1 MRTKRGP
8 IPALTGP
15 SGQPAGASD
24 RVSRAKVL
32 IPRDRSRIVLSSSRI
47 RTSRACD
54 PCRQRKAK
62 CNGGKPTCVQCDG
75 LALECTYSEQKRT
88 LEQKELTLL
97 RSTIRRHE
105 RMFQLISSRPANQ
118 NDETTDQLPT
128 ESAPVENNMEVVPG
142 APQSQEEEPPSAE
155 LQYPKS
161 LDQALSVLQGQL
173 RELHQ
178 IYQVIH
184 DCDPAAL
191 PAVVDTIR
199 RSSSVHDAAMHLD
212 RQVSTQRPGVTLSRV
227 QRAWLNRLSG
237 KAELISRHPPY
248 TVTAAE
254 KWTTVVDSPVA
265 SHLFSLFFVWDNP
278 TWHLIEPRVFLDDFQ
293 SGRTQFCSSLLVH
306 AILFFACHYSY
317 DLEKPWDRR
326 EEMSIAKRLFREIGR
341 LWQRD
346 KDKVCLTTVQASLIL
361 GLFFNATGKDK
372 IGVQYI
378 YYGGQMA
385 LQLGL
390 HLSSSAVFHSDSV
403 TEAQRNNWAHKF
415 IACGIYDV
423 QSITMQLSRKPSPWR
438 APPENFLSPEEALL
452 SDVNQQWA
460 PYPFTFPTFKPYPST
475 GICVRRNLLILIND
489 ISSFEAELPSR
500 VDLPSWQKG
509 TIIHGKLVT
518 FERTLPMVLGI
529 GRNKTPHNLCLH
541 LYYHMAVV
549 NLCGLFNSR
558 EATTAKDI
566 IIAATQFNPQQVLE
580 DAMDAMATIILLY
593 RVCHGWKSIPV
604 VMVHYF
610 FVIGLHAASNL
621 RSSKWRE
628 ALVSCVSGLWH
639 MGLAWRICRP
649 FLRTIQLV
657 LSNSADATL
666 IPAEAQAILQ
676 EFNEKLW
683 TQEEIQSLAAN
694 YVVHHHPTREGTP
707 PGSSFQGESL
717 ENLIRAFDKLSTADD
732 QVSVSVSAA

>member
-8 IPALTGP
+8 LPALTGP

-62 CNGGKPTCVQCDG
+62 CNGGKPTCIQCDG
-75 LALECTYSEQKRT
+75 LAIECTYSEQKRT

-105 RMFQLISSRPANQ
+105 RMIQLISARPTNQ
-118 NDETTDQLPT
+118 DDDTTDQDPT
-128 ESAPVENNMEVVPG
+128 DSTPSQGETMEVIL
-142 APQSQEEEPPSAE
+142 PS
-155 LQYPKS
+155 
-161 LDQALSVLQGQL
+161 
-173 RELHQ
+173 
-178 IYQVIH
+178 
-184 DCDPAAL
+184 
-191 PAVVDTIR
+191 VVETIR
-199 RSSSVHDAAMHLD
+199 RSASVHDAAMHLD
-212 RQVSTQRPGVTLSRV
+212 QQVSTQRPGVTLGRV
-227 QRAWLNRLSG
+227 QRAWLSRLSG
-237 KAELISRHPPY
+237 KAELVCRHPPY

-254 KWTTVVDSPVA
+254 KWTSVVDSAVA

-278 TWHLIEPRVFLDDFQ
+278 TWHLIEPSVFLADFQ

-346 KDKVCLTTVQASLIL
+346 KDNVCLTTVQASLIL
-361 GLFFNATGKDK
+361 GLFFNASGKDK
-372 IGVQYI
+372 IGTQYI

-390 HLSSSAVFHSDSV
+390 HLPSSAVFHSDSMA
-403 TEAQRNNWAHKF
+403 EAKRNHWAHKL

-423 QSITMQLSRKPSPWR
+423 QSITMQLGRKPSPWK
-438 APPENFLSPEEALL
+438 APPENYLSQEEALF

-460 PYPFTFPTFKPYPST
+460 PYPFTYPTFKPYANT
-475 GICVRRNLLILIND
+475 GVFVRRNLLILIND
-489 ISSFEAELPSR
+489 ISSFEAQMPHR
-500 VDLPSWQKG
+500 VDLPSWQQG
-509 TIIHGKLVT
+509 TLIHEKLVT
-518 FERTLPMVLGI
+518 FERTLPIVLGI

-558 EATTAKDI
+558 EATTTKET
-566 IIAATQFNPQQVLE
+566 IIAVTQFDPQQVLE
-580 DAMDAMATIILLY
+580 DAMDAMATIILMY

-628 ALVSCVSGLWH
+628 VLVSCVSGLWH

-657 LSNSADATL
+657 LSTGADETL
-666 IPAEAQAILQ
+666 IPVEAQSILR

-683 TQEEIQSLAAN
+683 TQHDIQSVSAN
-694 YVVHHHPTREGTP
+694 YVVHHHHPTRDGLQS
-707 PGSSFQGESL
+707 GAFQGETL
-717 ENLIRAFDKLSTADD
+717 ENLIRAFDRLSTADD
-732 QVSVSVSAA
+732 QVSVAAA

>member
-62 CNGGKPTCVQCDG
+62 CNGGKPTCIQCDG

-105 RMFQLISSRPANQ
+105 RMIQLISARPTKQ
-118 NDETTDQLPT
+118 DEEPDETPT
-128 ESAPVENNMEVVPG
+128 ESSSTTAGETTMEVT
-142 APQSQEEEPPSAE
+142 
-155 LQYPKS
+155 
-161 LDQALSVLQGQL
+161 
-173 RELHQ
+173 
-178 IYQVIH
+178 
-184 DCDPAAL
+184 AL
-191 PAVVDTIR
+191 PSVVDTIR
-199 RSSSVHDAAMHLD
+199 RSASAHEAAMHLD
-212 RQVSTQRPGVTLSRV
+212 QKVSTQRPGVTLGRV

-237 KAELISRHPPY
+237 KAELVCRYPPY

-254 KWTTVVDSPVA
+254 KWTTVVDSSVA

-278 TWHLIEPRVFLDDFQ
+278 TWQLVDPSVFLADFQ

-306 AILFFACHYSY
+306 VILFFACHYSY
-317 DLEKPWDRR
+317 DVEKPWDRR
-326 EEMSIAKRLFREIGR
+326 EEMAIAKRLFREIGR

-346 KDKVCLTTVQASLIL
+346 KDNVCLTTVQASLIL
-361 GLFFNATGKDK
+361 GLFLNASGKDK
-372 IGVQYI
+372 IGTQYI
-378 YYGGQMA
+378 YYGGHMA
-385 LQLGL
+385 LKLGL
-390 HLSSSAVFHSDSV
+390 HLSTSAVFHSESM
-403 TEAQRNNWAHKF
+403 TKAQRNHWAHKF

-423 QSITMQLSRKPSPWR
+423 LSLTMQLSRKPSPWT
-438 APPENFLSPEEALL
+438 APPKNFLSLEEALL
-452 SDVNQQWA
+452 SDANQQWA
-460 PYPFTFPTFKPYPST
+460 PYPFTFPTFKPYAST
-475 GICVRRNLLILIND
+475 AVSARRDLLILIND
-489 ISSFEAELPSR
+489 VSHFEAELPKR
-500 VDLPSWQKG
+500 VDLPSWQRG
-509 TIIHGKLVT
+509 TLIHEKLLT
-518 FERTLPMVLGI
+518 FERTLPLVLGI

-541 LYYHMAVV
+541 LYYHMTVV

-558 EATTAKDI
+558 EATTTKDV

-580 DAMDAMATIILLY
+580 DAMDAMATIILMY

-610 FVIGLHAASNL
+610 FVIGLHSATNL

-628 ALVSCVSGLWH
+628 VLVSCVSGLWH
-639 MGLAWRICRP
+639 MGLTWRICRP

-657 LSNSADATL
+657 LNASADAAL
-666 IPAEAQAILQ
+666 IPAEAQSILR

-694 YVVHHHPTREGTP
+694 YVVHHHPAPEARR
-707 PGSSFQGESL
+707 GSVFQGERL
-717 ENLIRAFDKLSTADD
+717 EDLIRAFDRLNTVDD
-732 QVSVSVSAA
+732 QVSVDAA

>member
-62 CNGGKPTCVQCDG
+62 CNGGRPACIQCDG

-105 RMFQLISSRPANQ
+105 RMIQLISSRPTNQ
-118 NDETTDQLPT
+118 DDDTDPGPPTDSIPSQGET
-128 ESAPVENNMEVVPG
+128 MEVIL
-142 APQSQEEEPPSAE
+142 PS
-155 LQYPKS
+155 
-161 LDQALSVLQGQL
+161 
-173 RELHQ
+173 
-178 IYQVIH
+178 
-184 DCDPAAL
+184 
-191 PAVVDTIR
+191 VVETIR
-199 RSSSVHDAAMHLD
+199 RSASVHDAAMHLD
-212 RQVSTQRPGVTLSRV
+212 QQVSTQRPGVTLGRV

-237 KAELISRHPPY
+237 KAELVCRHPPY

-254 KWTTVVDSPVA
+254 KWTSVVDSAVA

-278 TWHLIEPRVFLDDFQ
+278 TWHLIEPSVFLADFQ

-326 EEMSIAKRLFREIGR
+326 EEMSIAKRLFQEIGR

-346 KDKVCLTTVQASLIL
+346 KDNVCLTTVQASLIL
-361 GLFFNATGKDK
+361 GLFFNASGKDK
-372 IGVQYI
+372 IGTQYI

-390 HLSSSAVFHSDSV
+390 HLPSSAVFHSDSMA
-403 TEAQRNNWAHKF
+403 EAKRNHWAHKI

-423 QSITMQLSRKPSPWR
+423 QSITMQLSRKPSPWT
-438 APPENFLSPEEALL
+438 APPENFLSQEEALF

-460 PYPFTFPTFKPYPST
+460 PYPFTYPTFKPYVNT
-475 GICVRRNLLILIND
+475 GVSVRRNLLILIND
-489 ISSFEAELPSR
+489 ISSFEAQMPHR
-500 VDLPSWQKG
+500 VDLPSWQQG
-509 TIIHGKLVT
+509 TLIHEKLLT
-518 FERTLPMVLGI
+518 FERTLPIVLGI

-541 LYYHMAVV
+541 LYYHMTVV

-558 EATTAKDI
+558 ETTTTKDT

-580 DAMDAMATIILLY
+580 DAMDAMATIILMY

-610 FVIGLHAASNL
+610 FVTGLHAASNL

-628 ALVSCVSGLWH
+628 VLVSCVSGLWH

-657 LSNSADATL
+657 LSTSADESL
-666 IPAEAQAILQ
+666 IPVEAQSILR

-683 TQEEIQSLAAN
+683 TQQEVQSVAAN
-694 YVVHHHPTREGTP
+694 YVVHHHHTTQNGLRG
-707 PGSSFQGESL
+707 GAFQGETL
-717 ENLIRAFDKLSTADD
+717 ENLIRAFDRLSTTDG
-732 QVSVSVSAA
+732 QVSVAAT

>member
-62 CNGGKPTCVQCDG
+62 CNGGRPACIQCDG

-105 RMFQLISSRPANQ
+105 RMIQLISSRPTNQ
-118 NDETTDQLPT
+118 DDDTDPGPPTDSIPSQGETMAIVPV
-128 ESAPVENNMEVVPG
+128 APP
-142 APQSQEEEPPSAE
+142 SQEEEPPSVE
-155 LQYPKS
+155 LHYPES
-161 LDQALSVLQGQL
+161 LDQALGVLQGQL
-173 RELHQ
+173 RDLHQ
-178 IYQVIH
+178 IYQLVH
-184 DCDPAAL
+184 DCDPAVL
-191 PAVVDTIR
+191 PSVVETIR
-199 RSSSVHDAAMHLD
+199 RSASVHDAAMHLD
-212 RQVSTQRPGVTLSRV
+212 QQVSTQRPGVTLGRV

-237 KAELISRHPPY
+237 KAELVCRHPPY

-254 KWTTVVDSPVA
+254 KWTSVVDSAVA

-278 TWHLIEPRVFLDDFQ
+278 TWHLIEPSVFLADFQ

-326 EEMSIAKRLFREIGR
+326 EEMSIAKKLFREIGR

-346 KDKVCLTTVQASLIL
+346 KDNVCLTTVQASLIL
-361 GLFFNATGKDK
+361 GLFFNASGKDK
-372 IGVQYI
+372 IGTQYI

-390 HLSSSAVFHSDSV
+390 HLPSSAVFHNDSMA
-403 TEAQRNNWAHKF
+403 EAKRNHWAHKL

-423 QSITMQLSRKPSPWR
+423 QSLTMQLGRKPSPWK
-438 APPENFLSPEEALL
+438 APPENYLSQEEALL

-460 PYPFTFPTFKPYPST
+460 PYPFTYPTFKPYANT
-475 GICVRRNLLILIND
+475 GVFVRRNLLILVND
-489 ISSFEAELPSR
+489 ISSFEAQMPHR
-500 VDLPSWQKG
+500 VDLPSWQQG
-509 TIIHGKLVT
+509 TLIHEKLLT
-518 FERTLPMVLGI
+518 FERTLPIVLGI

-541 LYYHMAVV
+541 LYYHMTVV

-558 EATTAKDI
+558 EATTTKET
-566 IIAATQFNPQQVLE
+566 IIAVTQFDPQQVLE
-580 DAMDAMATIILLY
+580 DAMDAMATIILMY

-628 ALVSCVSGLWH
+628 VLVSCVSGLWH

-657 LSNSADATL
+657 LSTGADETL
-666 IPAEAQAILQ
+666 IPVEAQSILR

-683 TQEEIQSLAAN
+683 TQQEVQSVSAN
-694 YVVHHHPTREGTP
+694 YVVHHHHPTRDGLQ
-707 PGSSFQGESL
+707 GGAFQGETL
-717 ENLIRAFDKLSTADD
+717 ENLIRAFDRLSTTDS
-732 QVSVSVSAA
+732 QVSGAAT